1 VLYFRHNELV
11 ERFRVSL
18 KTVHNWI
25 DAAKQGKLELQLHV
39 HNGRTYIANTAKN
52 NTILETQAEKGK
64 KYRNTLHNRVVT
76 PGASF
81 YNLYNR
87 RQILDIISNI
97 EIHREIPRQYNYLDG
112 GATNW
117 DNWLKRLE
125 KEDSPNILKGTLEL
139 IQTNLGALELL
150 LEGYKRINIID
161 IGVGNARP
169 VKELLEYLLKRNL
182 LHRYVAIDISES
194 MLQIAEQNIKN
205 WFGDKITFEGHVRDI
220 TYERFD
226 DLLVDDMLANK
237 ADETLNLVLFLGATL
252 INFRSTSDVLRVVY
266 GSMGPDD
273 LLVYSDKPDTEAARH
288 YFDFN
293 PQPGLTEL
301 SPNHRFILDLMN
313 IDKSLYD
320 VEMGFNEETRMRYVR
335 IRLKTTLT
343 INFKFEDG
351 EREVHLEKGDT
362 ILLLRVWHLTT
373 LEILAEFEKIGF
385 ILLQSSLTRD
395 RQFQLTISAL
405 ESRSTRDL

>member
-1 VLYFRHNELV
+1 MLYFRHNELV